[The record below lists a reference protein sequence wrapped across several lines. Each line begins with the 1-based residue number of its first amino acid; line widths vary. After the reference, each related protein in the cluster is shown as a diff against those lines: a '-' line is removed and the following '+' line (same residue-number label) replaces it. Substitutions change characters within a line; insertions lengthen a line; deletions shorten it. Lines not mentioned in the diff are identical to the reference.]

1 MKKVVVL
8 LLVLIMAMSVYAV
21 TSDVVYDSTE
31 QTSFAPGDGAQ
42 IPVKL
47 ALTGE
52 NAPEKVVVGF
62 STKEISTISEDAS
75 SVELK
80 EITLKPVTK
89 SEEDHVAGTAYL
101 DKEIYVFYQI
111 QSGNN
116 LDVMLS
122 TEALKNSNQSKSLN
136 WKVSNADGETVDFS
150 IGDTSPG
157 SISYTEAKLADHD
170 GSVKYSSVDS
180 IKLAMETASYG
191 DLPADNYSAY
201 LTVTVRTSGDN

>member
-8 LLVLIMAMSVYAV
+8 LLVLIMTMSVYAV
-21 TSDVVYDSTE
+21 TFDVVYDSTE
-31 QTSFAPGDGAQ
+31 QTSFTPGDGAQ
-42 IPVKL
+42 IPVRL

-62 STKEISTISEDAS
+62 STSEITAIDGVPSGDLT
-75 SVELK
+75 

-111 QSGNN
+111 QSGSN

-122 TEALKNSNQSKSLN
+122 TGALKNSDRSKSLN
-136 WKVSNADGETVDFS
+136 WKVSNADGEPVVFS
-150 IGDTSPG
+150 IGDTSTG
-157 SISYTEAKLADHD
+157 SISYKEEKLADHD